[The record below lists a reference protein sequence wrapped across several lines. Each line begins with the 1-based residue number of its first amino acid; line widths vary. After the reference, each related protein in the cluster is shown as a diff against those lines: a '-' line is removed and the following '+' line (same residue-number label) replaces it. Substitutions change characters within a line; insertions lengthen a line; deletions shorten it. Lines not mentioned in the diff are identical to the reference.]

1 VRDVLAHF
9 IGGMPCGLA
18 KALRSNV
25 QRLPETANHATIAS
39 IAVSYFLTSWR
50 KRAETDAMHRE
61 TLEVLQRVL
70 GAEYP
75 VTLKTVNANRPWQ
88 VRWRRGG
95 AP

>member
-1 VRDVLAHF
+1 VRDVRANF
-9 IGGMPCGLA
+9 TGGISIAVECAAPA
-18 KALRSNV
+18 
-25 QRLPETANHATIAS
+25 QRGRAETANHATIAS

-70 GAEYP
+70 GPEYP
-75 VTLKTVNANRPWQ
+75 DTLKTVKANRPRH
-88 VRWRRGG
+88 VRWRRGD